1 MIRLAGEELLALGF
15 RDGIPFTAI
24 TKSECWIHG
33 WDIDGD
39 DVEWCMSRS
48 YDEHVPLKFTDRPDT
63 YWAAE
68 GVVVDCDKPR
78 VKSIKSDVGYVQ
90 S

>member
-33 WDIDGD
+33 WDIDIDCD

-48 YDEHVPLKFTDRPDT
+48 YDEHVPLRFPDGPDT

-68 GVVVDCDKPR
+68 GVIVDCESSFTHGGRKGSP
-78 VKSIKSDVGYVQ
+78 
-90 S
+90 